1 MTSEAS
7 GMDTEKR
14 FAVLIDADNISAKY
28 IKVIMDEISNEGIA
42 TYKRIYGDWTKGAL
56 DSWKKVLLEYSVLP
70 IQQYSYTVGKSST
83 DSALI
88 IDAMD
93 ILYTGKVNGFCLISS
108 DSDFTRL
115 AARLRESGMMVIG
128 MGEQKTPGPFI
139 KACNQF
145 KYLDKLFDNA
155 QRNAR
160 DDDKNAVSK
169 ASEQPSDQDSDKSDE
184 SATDLR
190 TVRKAI
196 RYLVQENSDEEGWIL
211 CSTLGDLL
219 LKRYPDFDVRNFGF
233 SKMTSFLKS
242 LDAYE
247 MRYENKGLT
256 KLVFIRIKP
265 LAEPVI
271 RQGAVR
277 RPRTRRSDD

>member
-1 MTSEAS
+1 
-7 GMDTEKR
+7 MDTEKT

-28 IKVIMDEISNEGIA
+28 IKVIMDEISNEGVA

-56 DSWKKVLLEYSVLP
+56 DSWKKILLEYSILP

-93 ILYTGKVNGFCLISS
+93 ILYTNKVSGFCLISS

-115 AARLRESGMMVIG
+115 AARLRESGMTVIG
-128 MGEQKTPGPFI
+128 MGEQKTPAPFI

-145 KYLDKLFDNA
+145 KYLDKLFDNV
-155 QRNAR
+155 QKNSRE
-160 DDDKNAVSK
+160 DDKPATSKSPVS
-169 ASEQPSDQDSDKSDE
+169 AEFDKTEE
-184 SATDLR
+184 SATDLF
-190 TVRKAI
+190 TIRKAI
-196 RYLVQENSDEEGWIL
+196 RNLVIENSDEDGWIIG
-211 CSTLGDLL
+211 SQLGDLL

-233 SKMTSFLKS
+233 SKMTSFIKS

-247 MRYENKGLT
+247 LRYENKGLSR
-256 KLVFIRIKP
+256 LVFIRLKP
-265 LAEPVI
+265 MPEPEIRLAPAPETVKKRPVRNI
-271 RQGAVR
+271 RSNKNGK
-277 RPRTRRSDD
+277 